1 MMKRSFVVD
10 FAITYRNRIKL
21 TSKIIDDYEYCQ
33 EYTPRVH
40 KKTPSSSSSRTT
52 IENEMQM
59 ESIPEEEATKII
71 VEGTHSYPSEP
82 GIVFLLLFESCR
94 YSII

>member
-1 MMKRSFVVD
+1 MRSFVID
-10 FAITYRNRIKL
+10 FEITYRNRIKL
-21 TSKIIDDYEYCQ
+21 TSKIIDDYKYCQ

-40 KKTPSSSSSRTT
+40 KNTPSSSSSKTT
-52 IENEMQM
+52 IENEMQV